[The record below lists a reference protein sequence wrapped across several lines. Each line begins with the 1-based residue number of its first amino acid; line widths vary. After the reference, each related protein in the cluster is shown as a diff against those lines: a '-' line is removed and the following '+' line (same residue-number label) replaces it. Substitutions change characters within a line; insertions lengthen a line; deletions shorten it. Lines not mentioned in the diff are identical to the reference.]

1 MLTLMTAAPFQVTLV
16 PSESSDLSPSGDKIK
31 AFVLYHYDDFKTMS
45 EEDIVGLFSTSLE
58 IFASYYTDIC
68 QNYYPAIEDD
78 GNVEIGTETGDSS
91 ETGTPILWRQH
102 SALN

>member
-1 MLTLMTAAPFQVTLV
+1 
-16 PSESSDLSPSGDKIK
+16 
-31 AFVLYHYDDFKTMS
+31 MS

-91 ETGTPILWRQH
+91 ETGTDSVTDPLAA
-102 SALN
+102 ALGSKVNLPSCLPMYKAHRVIYKEGGHTSLH